1 MRAELFFW
9 GVTSRQKRLNFS
21 FFYGKLVGS
30 TEEEGNGMERETVA
44 EKKDREGQL
53 AEAIPRLVD
62 WYRENRR
69 ELPWRQEPT
78 SYHVW
83 ISEIML
89 QQTRIEAVIP
99 YYRRFLAELPDVAAL
114 AAVSED
120 RLMKLWQGLGYYS
133 RARNLKK
140 AAEAIVKNYDG
151 VLPRHV
157 EELRA
162 LPGIGE
168 YTAGAIASIA
178 YGEPAPAVDGNVL
191 RVLSRLFASD
201 ADIMLPAVKKEMTA
215 LLSDFYPV
223 GEEAALLTEGLM
235 ELGEVVCIP
244 NGEARCALCPLAS
257 LCRANAEGRV
267 AELPVRSAPK
277 KRKTEERTVLL
288 LRSRAGEYAI
298 AKRPEEGLLAGMW
311 EFPNLPGRLS
321 AEDVRSIL
329 SKQQLDLSAIAPCGK
344 GKHIFSH
351 VEWHMTGFSAE
362 VDEPGGEYLWRT
374 AEEIRRDYAV
384 PTAYRMFLKQ
394 LL

>member
-1 MRAELFFW
+1 
-9 GVTSRQKRLNFS
+9 
-21 FFYGKLVGS
+21 
-30 TEEEGNGMERETVA
+30 MERD
-44 EKKDREGQL
+44 DRERERL
-53 AEAIPRLVD
+53 LVEAIPRLIE

-78 SYHVW
+78 PYHVW

-99 YYRRFLAELPDVAAL
+99 YYRRFLEELPDVRAL

-140 AAEAIVKNYDG
+140 AAEEIVKNYDG
-151 VLPRHV
+151 KLPSGAD
-157 EELRA
+157 ELRG
-162 LPGIGE
+162 LSGIGE

-215 LLSDFYPV
+215 LLADFYPT

-235 ELGEVVCIP
+235 ELGEVICIP

-257 LCRANAEGRV
+257 FCRAKAEGRV

-277 KRKTEERTVLL
+277 KRKIEERTVLL
-288 LRSRAGEYAI
+288 LQSRTGEYAI

-311 EFPNLPGRLS
+311 EFPNLPGKLS
-321 AEDVRSIL
+321 AEDVRML
-329 SKQQLDLSAIAPCGK
+329 LLKQQIHLSAIAPCGT

-351 VEWHMTGFSAE
+351 VEWHITGFFAE
-362 VDEPGGEYLWRT
+362 VEETGGGYLWRT
-374 AEEIRRDYAV
+374 AEEIRRDFAV

-394 LL
+394 LV